1 MAIEWEGRDRGT
13 GTVDVWTVVEP
24 GPDGTEFYAEVGPL
38 GFDALWFCAWRRKM
52 TMGEAVGSQIT
63 VQLSA
68 EGVTQ
73 TAAAAKATA
82 ERAIHSLQQIA
93 HDNPGMLQTLH
104 SAASEDG
111 NQQGSGNGSGTQA
124 QSR

>member
-52 TMGEAVGSQIT
+52 TMGEAVGAQFG
-63 VQLSA
+63 VQMSA

-73 TAAAAKATA
+73 TAAVAKATA
-82 ERAIHSLQQIA
+82 ERVIRSLQQIA
-93 HDNPGMLQTLH
+93 HDSPGLLQTLH
-104 SAASEDG
+104 QAA
-111 NQQGSGNGSGTQA
+111 TQDDT
-124 QSR
+124 

>member
-13 GTVDVWTVVEP
+13 GTVDIWTAVEA
-24 GPDGTEFYAEVGPL
+24 GPDGTEIYAEVGPF
-38 GFDALWFCAWRRKM
+38 GVDALWFAAWRRKM

-68 EGVTQ
+68 EGVVA

-82 ERAIHSLQQIA
+82 ERVIQSLQQIA
-93 HDNPGMLQTLH
+93 HDSPGMLQTLH
-104 SAASEDG
+104 SAA
-111 NQQGSGNGSGTQA
+111 T
-124 QSR
+124 

>member
-52 TMGEAVGSQIT
+52 AMGETVGSQIT

-68 EGVTQ
+68 EGVAS
-73 TAAAAKATA
+73 TAQAARVTA
-82 ERAIHSLQQIA
+82 ERVIQSLQQIA
-93 HDNPGMLQTLH
+93 HDSPKMLQTLH
-104 SAASEDG
+104 SAA
-111 NQQGSGNGSGTQA
+111 T
-124 QSR
+124 

>member
-13 GTVDVWTVVEP
+13 GTVDVWTVVES

-38 GFDALWFCAWRRKM
+38 GFDALWFAAWRRKM

-73 TAAAAKATA
+73 TAAVAKATA
-82 ERAIHSLQQIA
+82 ERVIQSLQQIA
-93 HDNPGMLQTLH
+93 QDSPGMLQALH
-104 SAASEDG
+104 SAA
-111 NQQGSGNGSGTQA
+111 T
-124 QSR
+124 

>member
-38 GFDALWFCAWRRKM
+38 GFEALWFVAWRRKM

-68 EGVTQ
+68 EGVAS
-73 TAAAAKATA
+73 TAAVAKAKC
-82 ERAIHSLQQIA
+82 ERVIQFLQQIA
-93 HDNPGMLQTLH
+93 HDSPGMLQTLH
-104 SAASEDG
+104 SAA
-111 NQQGSGNGSGTQA
+111 T
-124 QSR
+124 

>member
-13 GTVDVWTVVEP
+13 GTVDMWTAVQP
-24 GPDGTEFYAEVGPL
+24 ATDGTEIYAEVGPF
-38 GFDALWFCAWRRKM
+38 GTDALWFVAWRRKM

-73 TAAAAKATA
+73 TAAVAKATA
-82 ERAIHSLQQIA
+82 ERVIHSLQQIA
-93 HDNPGMLQTLH
+93 QDSPGMLQTLH
-104 SAASEDG
+104 QAA
-111 NQQGSGNGSGTQA
+111 T
-124 QSR
+124 

>member
-1 MAIEWEGRDRGT
+1 MAIEWEGYDRGT

-24 GPDGTEFYAEVGPL
+24 GPDGTEIYAEVGPF
-38 GFDALWFCAWRRKM
+38 GVDALWFVAWRRKM

-68 EGVTQ
+68 EGVAS
-73 TAAAAKATA
+73 TAAVAKATA
-82 ERAIHSLQQIA
+82 ERAIQSLQQIA

-104 SAASEDG
+104 SAA
-111 NQQGSGNGSGTQA
+111 T
-124 QSR
+124 

>member
-13 GTVDVWTVVEP
+13 GTVDVWTAVES
-24 GPDGTEFYAEVGPL
+24 GLGGTEIYAEVGPF
-38 GFDALWFCAWRRKM
+38 GADALWFVAWRRKM

-68 EGVTQ
+68 EGVAS

-82 ERAIHSLQQIA
+82 ERVIQSLQQIA
-93 HDNPGMLQTLH
+93 RDNPGMLQTLH
-104 SAASEDG
+104 SAA
-111 NQQGSGNGSGTQA
+111 T
-124 QSR
+124 

>member
-1 MAIEWEGRDRGT
+1 MAIEWCGDDRET
-13 GTVDVWTVVEP
+13 GTVDRWVAVEP
-24 GPDGTEFYAEVGPL
+24 ASDGTEIFAEVGPM

-73 TAAAAKATA
+73 TAAVAKATA
-82 ERAIHSLQQIA
+82 ERVIHSLQQIA
-93 HDNPGMLQTLH
+93 RDNPGMLQTLH
-104 SAASEDG
+104 SAA
-111 NQQGSGNGSGTQA
+111 T
-124 QSR
+124 

>member
-52 TMGEAVGSQIT
+52 AMDEALRSQIT
-63 VQLSA
+63 VQMSA

-73 TAAAAKATA
+73 TAETARATA
-82 ERAIHSLQQIA
+82 ERVIQFLQQIA
-93 HDNPGMLQTLH
+93 HDRPGMLQTLH
-104 SAASEDG
+104 SAA
-111 NQQGSGNGSGTQA
+111 T
-124 QSR
+124 

>member
-13 GTVDVWTVVEP
+13 GTVDMWTAVGP
-24 GPDGTEFYAEVGPL
+24 APDGTEIYAEVGPF
-38 GFDALWFCAWRRKM
+38 GADALWFVAWRRKM

-73 TAAAAKATA
+73 TAEVAKATA
-82 ERAIHSLQQIA
+82 ERVIQSLQQIA
-93 HDNPGMLQTLH
+93 NNSPGMLQTLH
-104 SAASEDG
+104 SAA
-111 NQQGSGNGSGTQA
+111 T
-124 QSR
+124 